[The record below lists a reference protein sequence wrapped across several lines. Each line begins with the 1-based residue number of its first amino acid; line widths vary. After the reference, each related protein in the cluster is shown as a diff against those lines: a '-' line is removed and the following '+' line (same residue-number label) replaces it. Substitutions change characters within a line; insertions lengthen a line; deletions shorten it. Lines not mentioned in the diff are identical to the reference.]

1 MKRLSRA
8 IIFGLSLSVATVAQ
22 ASDRRVVDLPGGRLG
37 DAIVALGRQA
47 GVSIGVSDP
56 ALAARRVPPVRGRL
70 TVAAA
75 LARMLR
81 DTDARPVAV
90 DARTFRIVRRP
101 PPRLPTRI
109 ASRHPPL
116 RLAGPPPAPTEQEA
130 IIVTGSRRPV
140 RLASYPG
147 GVEILDGGDP
157 AFADGPRGSGALVS
171 RLPGLSSTHLGSG
184 RDKLFI
190 RGIADSS
197 FSGPTQ
203 ATAGQYLGETRL
215 NYNAPDPN
223 LWLYDIDRI
232 EVLEGPQGTLYGAG
246 SLGGVIR
253 MIPNRPD
260 PRRLEASAALGATAT
275 QHGDPGADF
284 AAMLNLPFA
293 NDRLGLRLVAY
304 GATEGGYIDDVR
316 RGLDDV
322 NRVRTLGGRAALR
335 LETETGWTADLGAT
349 AQRIRGEDAQFADR
363 DAPPLTRE
371 SAVAQ
376 PFSSDYLLLDLVV
389 ARDWGG
395 TRLVSAF
402 GFVRH
407 RLDEIFDTTIGNM
420 PPALFAQ
427 EINVTLLSWES
438 RLSGDTGR
446 FSWVVGTSLISNRS
460 EQRRLSGPVTQPV
473 PTGIATSA
481 FASATPYATR
491 VIELMPAATQPS
503 LTRFALP
510 RTGVR
515 NAIGEGALFGEA
527 SLLLAPDL
535 TLTGGARLSYSRL
548 SGAALDVPSMV
559 VQPTF
564 GARANRGETA
574 FLPSVALAWNARS
587 DLLLYARYQEGFRP
601 GGLAVSD
608 LFIQRF
614 RNDHLSS
621 LETGL
626 RYGRPGAGPW
636 DISLAGV
643 YTRWTDIQAD
653 TISMSGIPTTA
664 NIGDGRI
671 FTLEAR
677 LGWAPLPGLRFEA
690 AAIANDSRVT
700 NPVPGIDIVSGFP
713 LPNVADFSA
722 RLAAD
727 YHATLASGIGLRL
740 NGTARYV
747 GSSVLGVGPILGNP
761 QGDLFEVGLG
771 ARLERGP
778 HVISLTVTNLLDEAG
793 NRFAMGSPFTLIEN
807 PQVTP
812 LRPRSLRLGW
822 QIAF

>member
-1 MKRLSRA
+1 ML
-8 IIFGLSLSVATVAQ
+8 
-22 ASDRRVVDLPGGRLG
+22 DLPGGRLG

-56 ALAARRVPPVRGRL
+56 ALAARRVPAVRGRM
-70 TVAAA
+70 TAAAA

-81 DTDARPVAV
+81 STDARPVAV

-101 PPRLPTRI
+101 LPRLAFSAAPR
-109 ASRHPPL
+109 RPPI
-116 RLAGPPPAPTEQEA
+116 RLAGPPPAPIEQEA
-130 IIVTGSRRPV
+130 IIVTGTRRPV

-147 GVEILDGGDP
+147 GVEIIDGGDP
-157 AFADGPRGSGALVS
+157 ALIDGPRGSAGLAS
-171 RLPGLSSTHLGSG
+171 RLPGLTSTHLGPG

-203 ATAGQYLGETRL
+203 ATTGQYLGETRL

-223 LWLYDIDRI
+223 LWLYDMDRI

-253 MIPNRPD
+253 MIPNRPNVAQF
-260 PRRLEASAALGATAT
+260 EASAALGATAT
-275 QHGDPGADF
+275 EHGDPGADF
-284 AAMLNLPFA
+284 ATMLNLPVVT
-293 NDRLGLRLVAY
+293 DRLGLRLVAY
-304 GATEGGYIDDVR
+304 GAMEGGYIDDLR

-335 LETETGWTADLGAT
+335 LETAAGWTADLGAT

-389 ARDWGG
+389 ARDWGR

-407 RLDEIFDTTIGNM
+407 RLDEIFDTTIGDM

-438 RLSGDTGR
+438 RLSGETGR
-446 FSWVVGTSLISNRS
+446 FSWVAGASLISNRS
-460 EQRRLSGPVTQPV
+460 EQRRLSGPAADPV
-473 PTGIATSA
+473 PSGIATSA
-481 FASATPYATR
+481 FAAATPYATR
-491 VIELMPAATQPS
+491 VIGLMPVTAQPS
-503 LTRFALP
+503 LTRFAMP

-515 NAIGEGALFGEA
+515 NAIEEGALFGEA
-527 SLLLAPDL
+527 SLLLAPEL

-548 SGAALDVPSMV
+548 SGAALDVPAMV
-559 VQPTF
+559 VQPMF
-564 GARANRGETA
+564 GARANRGEAA
-574 FLPSVALAWNARS
+574 FLPSVALAWNAQP

-601 GGLAVSD
+601 GGLSVSD
-608 LFIQRF
+608 FFVQRF
-614 RNDHLSS
+614 RNDQLSS

-636 DISLAGV
+636 DVSIAGA

-653 TISMSGIPTTA
+653 TISMSGVPTTA

-677 LGWAPLPGLRFEA
+677 LGWAALPGLRFEA
-690 AAIANDSRVT
+690 AAIANDSRVV

-727 YHATLASGIGLRL
+727 YHVRLTAGFGLRL

-747 GSSVLGVGPILGNP
+747 GNSVLGVGPILGSP
-761 QGDLFEVGLG
+761 QGDLFELGFG

-778 HVISLTVTNLLDEAG
+778 HAISLTVTNLLDEAG
-793 NRFAMGSPFTLIEN
+793 NRFAMGSPFTLVEN

-812 LRPRSLRLGW
+812 LRPRSVRLGW
-822 QIAF
+822 QVAF